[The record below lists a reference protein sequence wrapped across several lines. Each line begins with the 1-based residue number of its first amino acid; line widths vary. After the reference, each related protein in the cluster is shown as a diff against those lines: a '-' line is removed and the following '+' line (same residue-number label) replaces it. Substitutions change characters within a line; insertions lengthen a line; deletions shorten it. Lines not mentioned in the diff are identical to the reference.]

1 MLDLTQMLI
10 KSANSVMQAVEV
22 AVALQLKN
30 VLNVRM
36 IRFLQSSIQAW

>member
-1 MLDLTQMLI
+1 MLDLTIMLI